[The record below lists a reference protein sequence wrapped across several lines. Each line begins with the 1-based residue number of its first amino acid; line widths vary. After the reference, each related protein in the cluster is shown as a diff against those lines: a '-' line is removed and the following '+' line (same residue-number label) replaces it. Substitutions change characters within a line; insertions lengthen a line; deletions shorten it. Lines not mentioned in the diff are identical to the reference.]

1 MLDYEISPADAAQV
15 LSQNGARLIDVREP
29 WEFSVTHIEGSLHIP
44 MGEIPKRA
52 QTELNTDERLI
63 VLCHHGVRS
72 LRITEWLRKQGF
84 QQAQSLAGGI
94 EAWSL
99 EIDPELP
106 RY

>member
-1 MLDYEISPADAAQV
+1 MLDIEISPADAAQ
-15 LSQNGARLIDVREP
+15 LLRQGSARVIDVRES
-29 WEFSVTHIEGSLHIP
+29 WEYSVTHVEGSLHMP
-44 MGEIPKRA
+44 MAQVPNRA
-52 QTELNTDERLI
+52 PAELKLGERLV

-72 LRITEWLRKQGF
+72 LRVTEWLRKQGF
-84 QQAQSLAGGI
+84 AQAQSLAGGI